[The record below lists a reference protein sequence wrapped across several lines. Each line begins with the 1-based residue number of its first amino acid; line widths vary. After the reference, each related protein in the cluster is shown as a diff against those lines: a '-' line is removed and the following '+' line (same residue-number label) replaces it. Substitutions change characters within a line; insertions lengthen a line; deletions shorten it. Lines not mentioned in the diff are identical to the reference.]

1 MSKGKVLVVDDE
13 TIARENLE
21 HILKKE
27 GYEVVSV
34 ESGVNALKRL
44 AAGEF
49 DVVVTDL
56 KMKQVD
62 GMEVLA
68 RTKERYPN
76 TEVIM
81 VTAYATVATAIEAM
95 QKGAY
100 HYIPKPY
107 KIDEVRM
114 VVGRALEK
122 KQLRDELR
130 ELKRDYRAR
139 LGSPLLIGKSR
150 KMQELI
156 ELVSQVAPTDCS
168 VLIFGETG
176 TGKELIARTL
186 HALSKRGEA
195 RFLAFNCG
203 AFTEELLTNE
213 LFGHEKDAFTGATST
228 KVGLLEAASG
238 GTVFLDEIGD
248 MPPSMQTKLLRV
260 IEEKS
265 LLRVGG
271 TQAIPVDIRIVAAT
285 NKDLNREVEAG
296 RFRKDLVYRLN
307 VVSLR
312 LPPLA
317 ERRDDIPLLA
327 HHFLARY
334 AKAQE
339 KVIEGI
345 SDEAM
350 ETLVHYEYPGNI
362 RELENLMERAVALC
376 NGPAIL
382 PKHLPQELA
391 KVCFRVYRTP
401 GSSRL
406 PTLEENESEYVR
418 WVLKEVDGNKTRAA
432 EVLGIDRVS
441 LWRKLKRWGLAEDT
455 DGEAETA

>member
-1 MSKGKVLVVDDE
+1 MSKGRILVVDDE
-13 TIARENLE
+13 AIARDNLE

-34 ESGVNALKRL
+34 DSGVNALKKL
-44 AAGEF
+44 AAAEF
-49 DVVVTDL
+49 DAVVTDL

-62 GMEVLA
+62 GMEVLSGA
-68 RTKERYPN
+68 KERHPD

-81 VTAYATVATAIEAM
+81 VTAFATVATAIEAM
-95 QKGAY
+95 QRGAY

-114 VVGRALEK
+114 VVARALEK
-122 KQLRDELR
+122 KRLKDEIR

-139 LGSPLLIGKSR
+139 LGSPLIIGKSR
-150 KMQELI
+150 KMQELTG
-156 ELVSQVAPTDCS
+156 LVAQVAPTDCN

-176 TGKELIARTL
+176 TGKELIAQAI
-186 HALSKRGEA
+186 HAQSNRAEG

-203 AFTEELLTNE
+203 AFTEELLANE

-228 KVGLLEAASG
+228 KVGLLEAARG
-238 GTVFLDEIGD
+238 GTMFLDEIGD
-248 MPPSMQTKLLRV
+248 MPPSMQAKLLRV

-271 TQAIPVDIRIVAAT
+271 TQPIAVDIRIVAAT
-285 NKDLNREVEAG
+285 NKDLTREVEAG
-296 RFRKDLVYRLN
+296 RFRKDLFYRLN

-334 AKAQE
+334 AQVQK

-350 ETLVHYEYPGNI
+350 EILVHYEYPGNI

-376 NGPAIL
+376 NGPMIL
-382 PKHLPQELA
+382 PTHLPQELES
-391 KVCFRVYRTP
+391 VCFAVHRHSGDRF
-401 GSSRL
+401 
-406 PTLEENESEYVR
+406 PTLEENELAYVR
-418 WVLKEVDGNKTRAA
+418 WVLKRVDGNKTRAA
-432 EVLGIDRVS
+432 EMLGIDRVS
-441 LWRKLKRWGLAEDT
+441 LWRKLKRWGLAEDS
-455 DGEAETA
+455 EAEAEKA

>member
-1 MSKGKVLVVDDE
+1 MSKGRILVVDDE
-13 TIARENLE
+13 PIARENLE
-21 HILKKE
+21 HVLKKDD
-27 GYEVVSV
+27 YEVVSV
-34 ESGVNALKRL
+34 DSGINALKKL
-44 AAGEF
+44 AASEF
-49 DVVVTDL
+49 DVVLTDL

-68 RTKERYPN
+68 RAKERHPN
-76 TEVIM
+76 TEVVM

-114 VVGRALEK
+114 VLGRALEK
-122 KQLRDELR
+122 KRLKDELR

-139 LGSPLLIGKSR
+139 LGSPLIIGKSR
-150 KMQELI
+150 TMQELI
-156 ELVSQVAPTDCS
+156 ELVAQVAPTDCS

-176 TGKELIARTL
+176 TGKELIARTI
-186 HALSKRGEA
+186 HAQSNRAEA

-203 AFTEELLTNE
+203 AFTEELLANE

-228 KVGLLEAASG
+228 KIGLLEAASG

-248 MPPSMQTKLLRV
+248 MPPSMQTKLLRA

-265 LLRVGG
+265 LIRVGG
-271 TQAIPVDIRIVAAT
+271 TQPVAVDIRIVAAT
-285 NKDLNREVEAG
+285 NKDLDREVETG
-296 RFRKDLVYRLN
+296 RFRKDLLYRLN

-327 HHFLARY
+327 HHFLRRY
-334 AKAQE
+334 AEAQKKA
-339 KVIEGI
+339 IEGI
-345 SDEAM
+345 SDETM
-350 ETLVHYEYPGNI
+350 EILVHYEYPGNI

-376 NGPAIL
+376 NDPVIL
-382 PKHLPQELA
+382 PKHLPQELE
-391 KVCFRVYRTP
+391 KVCFKVYRGTR
-401 GSSRL
+401 SRL
-406 PTLEENESEYVR
+406 PTLEENEFEYIR
-418 WVLKEVDGNKTRAA
+418 WVLKEVNGNKTRAA
-432 EVLGIDRVS
+432 EILGIDRVS
-441 LWRKLKRWGLAEDT
+441 LWRKLKRWGLAEDS
-455 DGEAETA
+455 EAEARKP

>member
-1 MSKGKVLVVDDE
+1 MSKGKILVVDDE
-13 TIARENLE
+13 PIARENLE
-21 HILKKE
+21 HILTKE

-34 ESGVNALKRL
+34 DSGVNALKKL
-44 AAGEF
+44 AAAEF

-62 GMEVLA
+62 GMEVLSGA
-68 RTKERYPN
+68 KERHPD

-81 VTAYATVATAIEAM
+81 VTAFATVATAIEAM
-95 QKGAY
+95 QRGAY
-100 HYIPKPY
+100 HYVPKPY
-107 KIDEVRM
+107 KIEEVRM

-122 KQLRDELR
+122 KRLKDELR

-139 LGSPLLIGKSR
+139 LGSSLIIGKSR

-156 ELVSQVAPTDCS
+156 ELVTQVAPTDCS

-176 TGKELIARTL
+176 TGKELIAQAI
-186 HALSKRGEA
+186 HAQSNRAEG

-203 AFTEELLTNE
+203 AFTEELLANE

-228 KVGLLEAASG
+228 KIGLLEAARG

-265 LLRVGG
+265 LLRIGG
-271 TQAIPVDIRIVAAT
+271 TRPIAVDIRIVAAT
-285 NKDLNREVEAG
+285 NKELNREVEAE
-296 RFRKDLVYRLN
+296 RFRKDLFYRLN

-317 ERRDDIPLLA
+317 ERRDDVPLLA

-334 AKAQE
+334 AQAQR
-339 KVIEGI
+339 KIIEGI

-350 ETLVHYEYPGNI
+350 EILLHYE
-362 RELENLMERAVALC
+362 
-376 NGPAIL
+376 
-382 PKHLPQELA
+382 
-391 KVCFRVYRTP
+391 
-401 GSSRL
+401 
-406 PTLEENESEYVR
+406 
-418 WVLKEVDGNKTRAA
+418 
-432 EVLGIDRVS
+432 
-441 LWRKLKRWGLAEDT
+441 
-455 DGEAETA
+455 

>member
-1 MSKGKVLVVDDE
+1 MSKGRILVVDDE

-27 GYEVVSV
+27 GYDVVPV
-34 ESGVNALKRL
+34 DSGVNALKRL
-44 AAGEF
+44 AGGEF

-68 RTKERYPN
+68 QTKERYPD

-95 QKGAY
+95 QRGAY

-122 KQLRDELR
+122 KRLRDELR
-130 ELKRDYRAR
+130 QLKRDYRAR
-139 LGSPLLIGKSR
+139 LGSPGIIGKNR
-150 KMQELI
+150 KMQELM

-186 HALSKRGEA
+186 HSLSKRAEG

-203 AFTEELLTNE
+203 AFSEELLTNE

-260 IEEKS
+260 IEERS

-271 TQAIPVDIRIVAAT
+271 TNAIRVDIRIVAAT
-285 NKDLNREVEAG
+285 NKDLNREVEAE
-296 RFRKDLVYRLN
+296 RFRKDLFYRLN

-334 AKAQE
+334 AKAQG
-339 KVIEGI
+339 KAIDGI

-350 ETLVHYEYPGNI
+350 EILVHYEYPGNI
-362 RELENLMERAVALC
+362 RELENLVERAVALC

-382 PKHLPQELA
+382 PKHLPPELE
-391 KVCFRVYRTP
+391 KVCFQVYRVP
-401 GSSRL
+401 GGNRL

-418 WVLKEVDGNKTRAA
+418 WVLKQVSGNKTKAA
-432 EVLGIDRVS
+432 EILGIDRVS
-441 LWRKLKRWGLAEDT
+441 LWRKLKRWGLAEDSEA
-455 DGEAETA
+455 EAETA